1 MSSQERVVLFNDW
14 RGYTKGET
22 ITVNKVV
29 AIALVEQNIGGYAN
43 PKKPVEGKPQ
53 KMKNKN
59 LKGAAKDKQIKA
71 APISK

>member
-1 MSSQERVVLFNDW
+1 MSSQERVKLFSDW

-29 AIALVEQNIGGYAN
+29 AHALVEQNIGSYVN
-43 PKKPVEGKPQ
+43 PKKPVEK
-53 KMKNKN
+53 KSENMKN
-59 LKGAAKDKQIKA
+59 LKGAAKDKMVKA

>member
-1 MSSQERVVLFNDW
+1 MSSQERVKLFSDW

-29 AIALVEQNIGGYAN
+29 AHALVEQSIGGYVK
-43 PKKPVEGKPQ
+43 PKITEK
-53 KMKNKN
+53 KMKN
-59 LKGAAKDKQIKA
+59 LKGAAKDKMVKA

>member
-1 MSSQERVVLFNDW
+1 MSSQERVKLFSDW

-29 AIALVEQNIGGYAN
+29 AHALVEQSIGGYVK
-43 PKKPVEGKPQ
+43 PKKPVEK
-53 KMKNKN
+53 KSKEIMKD
-59 LKGAAKDKQIKA
+59 LKGAAKDKMVKA